1 MVLGCNAIERYTL
14 LLVSGRGEIG
24 RRKGLKRLSALRE
37 TEDAELLKFGE
48 TGNRQSRAKRSGG
61 TTGAKV

>member
-1 MVLGCNAIERYTL
+1 MVLGLDGFPRYTL
-14 LLVSGRGEIG
+14 PLVRGRGEIG

-48 TGNRQSRAKRSGG
+48 TGNRQSRAKRSSR
-61 TTGAKV
+61 TAGAKV